1 MLSILGFKP
10 RIFLYK
16 NLIKNSNLLRNTI
29 NSNAKNCV
37 VKGKS
42 GCVPSYWINNFDSM
56 PVDSSIDEVC
66 GLLGL
71 NGMNAAEYN
80 TTVKDMKTLINKL
93 SNKYPKKQFIYKKFF
108 LLEENTQKQLLIE
121 L

>member
-1 MLSILGFKP
+1 MF
-10 RIFLYK
+10 
-16 NLIKNSNLLRNTI
+16 I
-29 NSNAKNCV
+29 N
-37 VKGKS
+37 
-42 GCVPSYWINNFDSM
+42 INNFDSM

-66 GLLGL
+66 GLLGV

-93 SNKYPKKQFIYKKFF
+93 SNKYPKKIIYKKFF

-121 L
+121 LQTIIMKSKNIARLYQM

>member
-1 MLSILGFKP
+1 M
-10 RIFLYK
+10 
-16 NLIKNSNLLRNTI
+16 IKNSNLLRNTI

-37 VKGKS
+37 VKGKL

-66 GLLGL
+66 GLLGV

-93 SNKYPKKQFIYKKFF
+93 SNKYPKKKLYTKSFSYWKKI
-108 LLEENTQKQLLIE
+108 LKNSY
-121 L
+121 